1 MTRAKIR
8 TATISAVGALLAG
21 VAAGAPA
28 GRPARAGARQS
39 ELNKAPAPAANPS
52 QSPKA
57 TLADFAWLEGRWQ
70 GVWGPRMAEQEW
82 IGPKAGVMLG
92 VFRLIENDK
101 TLVIELFTL
110 LEKQD
115 RIEFRFRHFTPEL
128 HPWEQ
133 AGSTVLNLAILEPP
147 KAVFDNPVDG
157 QPKREILTHIDA
169 GTYVLRSEIVSSAGE
184 SQVTEITYHRQK

>member
-1 MTRAKIR
+1 MTRPKIR
-8 TATISAVGALLAG
+8 TATIPALGALLAG
-21 VAAGAPA
+21 MVGGAPA
-28 GRPARAGARQS
+28 RQPIRAGARQS
-39 ELNKAPAPAANPS
+39 DLNKAAAPAANPV

-82 IGPKAGVMLG
+82 VGPKAGVMLG

-115 RIEFRFRHFTPEL
+115 RIEFRFRHFTPDL

-133 AGSTVLNLAILEPP
+133 AGSTVLNLATLDPP
-147 KAVFDNPVDG
+147 KAMFENPVDG
-157 QPKREILTHIDA
+157 QPKRETLTRIDA
-169 GTYVLRSEIVSSAGE
+169 ATYVLRSEIVPSAGE

>member
-8 TATISAVGALLAG
+8 TATISAMGALLAG
-21 VAAGAPA
+21 VVGGPPPQLIRRGAP
-28 GRPARAGARQS
+28 QS
-39 ELNKAPAPAANPS
+39 GPSKAQAPAANPVP
-52 QSPKA
+52 SPKA

-70 GVWGPRMAEQEW
+70 GAWGPRMAEQEW
-82 IGPKAGVMLG
+82 VGPKAGVMLG

-101 TLVIELFTL
+101 TLVIELFAL

-128 HPWEQ
+128 QPWEQ
-133 AGSTVLNLAILEPP
+133 AGSTVLNLATLVPP
-147 KAVFDNPVDG
+147 NAVFENPVDG
-157 QPKREILTHIDA
+157 QPKREILTQIDA
-169 GTYVLRSEIVSSAGE
+169 GTYVLRSEIVPSAGE